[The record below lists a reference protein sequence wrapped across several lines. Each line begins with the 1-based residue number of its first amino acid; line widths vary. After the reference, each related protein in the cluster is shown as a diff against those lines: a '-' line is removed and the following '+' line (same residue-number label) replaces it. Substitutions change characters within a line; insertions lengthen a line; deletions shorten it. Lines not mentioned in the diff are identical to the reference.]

1 MEQNRIQIIDEQT
14 KVHTVD
20 INEKVHAI
28 FEKNAERI
36 FIIESETGHQYTYG
50 EFSTIAWHIA
60 YLLHLNGI
68 RHKDRVAIL
77 LSNSVEFAS
86 LYFACLFLG
95 AVASPINPK
104 FHRKEI
110 DFIIS
115 HSKARL
121 LVYSLKTEK
130 IIDETPSLHS
140 MPKLFLSSGD
150 QHDVKKWRSD
160 HKIKGDDLFLITFT
174 SGTTSMPKGVM
185 HRVRGMI
192 ENALVFNSVTGVN
205 RDNRFLHVMSMSY
218 MAGILNTLL
227 CPFLAGASIL
237 LEHPFDAISVLQF
250 WKPVIK
256 YHADTFWLSPT
267 MLASLIQA
275 DRDNAGV
282 RYCSKNIKNIF
293 VGTAPLSIKTKKD
306 FENKYGILLYE
317 SYGLSELLLVTTN
330 SSNILNLEGS
340 VGKQLPGVEMK
351 IVDDKGKPLD
361 RNIDGEVWVKTP
373 YVMAGYINYE
383 TLKPDFIS
391 PDVWFLTGD
400 IGHINRDGHLF
411 ITGRKKDLIIKG
423 GENISPRA
431 IEDVIIEHESIDQ
444 VSVIGMPH
452 YFYGEEIAAVV
463 KLKSGYSFDTVLHEL
478 KKLCCERLKESSIP
492 AKFIN
497 IETMP
502 VSSTGKIQKARLRE
516 MLFTDTRSEVE
527 F

>member
-1 MEQNRIQIIDEQT
+1 MIDDQS
-14 KVHTVD
+14 KVYIVD
-20 INEKVHAI
+20 IHKIVHAI
-28 FEKNAERI
+28 FEKNAERV

-50 EFSTIAWHIA
+50 EFYAIARHIA

-68 RHKDRVAIL
+68 CQKDRVAIL
-77 LSNSVEFAS
+77 LTNSVEFGA

-95 AVASPINPK
+95 AIAVPVNPK
-104 FHRKEI
+104 FHRSEI

-115 HSKARL
+115 HCDIRL

-130 IIDETPSLHS
+130 IIDEIPSLHS
-140 MPKLFLSSGD
+140 MPKLSLSSGD
-150 QHDVKKWRSD
+150 NYDVINWRSD

-174 SGTTSMPKGVM
+174 SGTTSMPKGVI

-227 CPFLAGASIL
+227 CPFLAGSSIL
-237 LEHPFDAISVLQF
+237 LEHPFDVRSVLRF
-250 WKPVIK
+250 WRPVIQ

-267 MLASLIQA
+267 MLVALLQA
-275 DRDNAGV
+275 DRDTMGKQ
-282 RYCSKNIKNIF
+282 YCSKSIKNVF
-293 VGTAPLSIKTKKD
+293 VGTAPLPLKTKKD
-306 FENKYGILLYE
+306 FENKYGIPLYE

-330 SSNILNLEGS
+330 SSTVLTLDGS
-340 VGKQLPGVEMK
+340 VGKQLPGVEMR
-351 IVDDKGKPLD
+351 IVDDKGEPLD
-361 RNIDGEVWVKTP
+361 RNIDGEVWAKTP
-373 YVMAGYINYE
+373 YVMAGYLNYE
-383 TLKPDFIS
+383 TLEPDFIS
-391 PDVWFLTGD
+391 PDMWFPTGD
-400 IGHINRDGHLF
+400 IGHINRDGQLF
-411 ITGRKKDLIIKG
+411 IIGRKKDLIIKG

-444 VSVIGMPH
+444 VAVIGIPH

-463 KLKSGYSFDTVLHEL
+463 KLKSGYSFDDVLPEL
-478 KKLCCERLKESSIP
+478 NKLCIERLKESSIP

-497 IETMP
+497 IETIP

-516 MLFTDTRSEVE
+516 MLFTDSRPEVI